1 MLRKKKKKIEEA
13 DAVQLRLL
21 REQFTVL
28 DSERVDILR
37 RMADWQDNYRRM
49 TEAVLKLEEK
59 YDIHD

>member
-1 MLRKKKKKIEEA
+1 MDDHDII
-13 DAVQLRLL
+13 QLRLL
-21 REQFTVL
+21 REQFTAL
-28 DSERVDILR
+28 DSERIDILR

>member
-1 MLRKKKKKIEEA
+1 MRRKKKMDDHDII
-13 DAVQLRLL
+13 QLRLL
-21 REQFTVL
+21 REQFTAL
-28 DSERVDILR
+28 DSERIDILR

>member
-37 RMADWQDNYRRM
+37 RMADWQDNYRRI